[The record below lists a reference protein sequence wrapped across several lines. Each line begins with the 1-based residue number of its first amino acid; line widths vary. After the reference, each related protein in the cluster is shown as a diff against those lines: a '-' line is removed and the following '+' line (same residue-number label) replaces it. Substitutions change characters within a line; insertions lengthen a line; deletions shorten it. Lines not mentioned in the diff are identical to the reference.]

1 LYLNIEG
8 NYVVNLFIFKVIKM
22 NTQEII
28 EMDSKYV
35 MQTYGRHKIALVKG
49 KDTTVWDADGN
60 SYIDCVAGIAVN
72 NIGHSNPKVGEAIC
86 NQVKKLIHTSNL
98 YYTEEQ
104 VTLAKLLVE
113 VSPHQKAFFCN
124 SGAEANEGAIKLARK
139 HSGKGEIIT
148 MKNSFH
154 GRTITTITAT
164 GQPKYQK
171 GFGPLTPGF
180 KYVPYGDIEAVKEM
194 ISSNTAAVLVE
205 PVQGESGVKVPPT
218 GYLKHLKEVCEDSNV
233 LLIFDEVQTG
243 FGRTGEMFASQTFG
257 VTPDITSLAKAIAGG
272 FPMGAVLANDNV
284 AESFVPGDHAATFGG
299 SPLGCAAAKA
309 SINFI
314 LEEKLLDKSKENGSY
329 FVEKLLE
336 LQKKH
341 EIIKEVRGKGLMI
354 GVEMNTDCGCMVDNL
369 FKEGIIVNCA
379 AGNVLRFVPPL
390 TITKEQIDTVTV
402 ALNNVLSRY

>member
-1 LYLNIEG
+1 
-8 NYVVNLFIFKVIKM
+8 M

-28 EMDSKYV
+28 EMDSEYV
-35 MQTYGRHKIALVKG
+35 MQTYGRHKMALVKG

-72 NIGHSNPKVGEAIC
+72 NVGHANPKVGEAIC

-104 VTLAKLLVE
+104 VTLAKLLID

-148 MKNSFH
+148 MINSFH

-171 GFGPLTPGF
+171 GFEPLTPGF
-180 KYVPYGDIEAVKEM
+180 KYVPYGNIEAVKET
-194 ISSNTAAVLVE
+194 IGPNTAAVLVE
-205 PVQGESGVKVPPT
+205 PVQGESGVIVPPKD
-218 GYLKHLKEVCEDSNV
+218 YLKDLKQVCEDSNV

-243 FGRTGEMFASQTFG
+243 FGRTGEMFASQTFD

-272 FPMGAVLANDNV
+272 FPMGAVLANNDV
-284 AESFVPGDHAATFGG
+284 AESFKPGDHAATFGG
-299 SPLGCAAAKA
+299 NPLGCAAAKA
-309 SINFI
+309 SINYI

-329 FVEKLLE
+329 FIEKLKE
-336 LQKKH
+336 LQNNH
-341 EIIKEVRGKGLMI
+341 DIIKEVRGKGLMI
-354 GVEMNTDCGCMVDNL
+354 GVEMKTECGYMIDEL

-402 ALNNVLSRY
+402 ALNKVLSRY